1 MTRGARLRLVL
12 GLNVVL
18 VVAQVV
24 VGWRAHSVGLVADA
38 GHNLADVAA
47 VVVSLLALA
56 LVARAPTERRSFGYH
71 RATILAAQANAASV
85 LVVSALLAWSAIVRF
100 VHPHAVQGVP
110 VIVMA
115 VIALVVN
122 LLSARIVHEGSGHA
136 HAHADAH
143 GRDDDPDHDHDAHR
157 PGRDL
162 NMRSV
167 TLHMLGDAAA
177 SLGVLI
183 AGIVIAATAG
193 WYWLDPAASLLICAL
208 IALRATSLLRDT
220 ADVLLEATPAHL
232 DPGALT
238 ETMASV
244 AGIESVHD
252 VHAWSLS
259 SDVAALSAHLVLDGH
274 PTLEEAQIVGARVKD
289 ALRERYGI
297 AHATLELECETCAV
311 DDAVDPCA
319 IGVTPAESAR
329 RI

>member
-1 MTRGARLRLVL
+1 VTRASRLRLVL

-85 LVVSALLAWSAIVRF
+85 LVVSALLAWGAIVRF
-100 VHPHAVQGVP
+100 MHPHAVHGVP

-115 VIALVVN
+115 VVALAVN
-122 LLSARIVHEGSGHA
+122 LASARIVHEGSHNHA
-136 HAHADAH
+136 HGDGDGH
-143 GRDDDPDHDHDAHR
+143 DDEA
-157 PGRDL
+157 PGSDL

-177 SLGVLI
+177 SLGVLV

-193 WYWLDPAASLLICAL
+193 WYWLDPLASLIICAL
-208 IALRATSLLRDT
+208 IALRAASLLRET

-232 DPGALT
+232 DPAVLI

-274 PTLEEAQIVGARVKD
+274 PTLEEAQIVGALVKD
-289 ALRERYGI
+289 VLRERYGI
-297 AHATLELECETCAV
+297 AHATLELECETCAP

-319 IGVTPAESAR
+319 IGVVPAEPTR
-329 RI
+329 HR

>member
-1 MTRGARLRLVL
+1 MTRSARLRLVL
-12 GLNVVL
+12 CLNVVL

-115 VIALVVN
+115 VIALAVN
-122 LLSARIVHEGSGHA
+122 LFSARIVHEGSGHA
-136 HAHADAH
+136 HAH
-143 GRDDDPDHDHDAHR
+143 GRGDDPDHDAHR

-177 SLGVLI
+177 SLGVLV

-232 DPGALT
+232 DRGALT

-289 ALRERYGI
+289 VLRERYGI
-297 AHATLELECETCAV
+297 VHATLELECETCAV

>member
-1 MTRGARLRLVL
+1 VTRGSRLRLVL
-12 GLNVVL
+12 GLNIVL

-56 LVARAPTERRSFGYH
+56 LAARAPTERRSFGYH

-85 LVVSALLAWSAIVRF
+85 LVVSALLAWGAIVRF

-115 VIALVVN
+115 VVALAIN
-122 LLSARIVHEGSGHA
+122 LVSARIVHDGSHNHA
-136 HAHADAH
+136 HAHGD
-143 GRDDDPDHDHDAHR
+143 GDDDGDER

-177 SLGVLI
+177 SLGVLV

-319 IGVTPAESAR
+319 IGVTPAEPAR